1 MAQTQG
7 YASVTDILAYLVT
20 QGVEEITE
28 NNADF
33 MTEYRQALWRTLK
46 RVEGAA
52 ALSVYADTT
61 TTFRVQL
68 GDYLFSGTRT
78 TYAGSAQVDP
88 TDDDITYVWMRS
100 DNTIASGIDGDG
112 WPAEDHI
119 RLAEVTVNASGT
131 ITDITDR
138 RLVIEGN
145 PNDATYADIVCVD
158 NAVVCVDNQVVTI

>member
-7 YASVTDILAYLVT
+7 YPAVADILTYFGV
-20 QGVEEITE
+20 QGTEEVTE

-33 MTEYRQALWRTLK
+33 LTEYRQMMWRLMN

-61 TTFRVQL
+61 TTFRVQA
-68 GDYLFSGTRT
+68 GDYLWSGTRT
-78 TYAGSAQVDP
+78 TYAGSAQVNP
-88 TDDDITYVWMRS
+88 TDDDITYVWMQG
-100 DNTIASGIDGDG
+100 DNTIDSGIDGDG

-131 ITDITDR
+131 ITDITDK

-158 NAVVCVDNQVVTI
+158 NAVVCVDNEVVTI